1 MNPRIIIIEFLFL
14 FGVVVYGDFGLTVYC
29 GFHGV
34 RFFLKALVCAVKL
47 LKGGSGAPL
56 LVRMAFAGKLV
67 VFCLGVF
74 AACRIW

>member
-34 RFFLKALVCAVKL
+34 RFFIMPGV
-47 LKGGSGAPL
+47 
-56 LVRMAFAGKLV
+56 MAEICTMCV
-67 VFCLGVF
+67 
-74 AACRIW
+74 

>member
-1 MNPRIIIIEFLFL
+1 MNTRIIIIKLLFL

-47 LKGGSGAPL
+47 LQGGSATPL
-56 LVRMAFAGKLV
+56 LVRMACAGKLV
-67 VFCLGVF
+67 VFCLDVF

>member
-29 GFHGV
+29 GFHGARV
-34 RFFLKALVCAVKL
+34 FLKGLVCAGKL
-47 LKGGSGAPL
+47 LKCSSGSPL
-56 LVRMAFAGKLV
+56 FVRMAFAGKLV
-67 VFCLGVF
+67 VFCLDVF

>member
-14 FGVVVYGDFGLTVYC
+14 FGVVVYGDVGLTAYC

-34 RFFLKALVCAVKL
+34 RFFLKALVCTVKL
-47 LKGGSGAPL
+47 LKSGSGAPL
-56 LVRMAFAGKLV
+56 LVRMACAGKLV
-67 VFCLGVF
+67 VFFLDIY

>member
-14 FGVVVYGDFGLTVYC
+14 LGIVVYGDFGLTVYC
-29 GFHGV
+29 GFHGARV
-34 RFFLKALVCAVKL
+34 FLKGLVCAVKL

-56 LVRMAFAGKLV
+56 LVRMACAGKLV
-67 VFCLGVF
+67 VFFLDVF

>member
-14 FGVVVYGDFGLTVYC
+14 FGVVVYGDVGLTVYC

-56 LVRMAFAGKLV
+56 LVRMACAGKLV
-67 VFCLGVF
+67 VFCLDVF